1 MKEHFKK
8 LIEAFEI
15 RNEWIV
21 LLRKDW
27 NKGVAVELGIE
38 IEFIICYQKIEKYS
52 INHSFRQSN

>member
-27 NKGVAVELGIE
+27 NKKVVVIRIRIGNDLIFVIKDW
-38 IEFIICYQKIEKYS
+38 KIF
-52 INHSFRQSN
+52 N